1 MLAANGVSA
10 PAVIPVP
17 EMSDTGKDSAEAE
30 NAEADDD
37 GTGEPAETDD
47 GSAVSEDAADEA
59 GDSPEGDAADASDNS
74 DGSDSGNDNN
84 GAADKNSTVAPDK
97 KMSPVMIILVVLG
110 LGVAGFVGY
119 RVVKKKGN

>member
-1 MLAANGVSA
+1 
-10 PAVIPVP
+10 
-17 EMSDTGKDSAEAE
+17 DTGKDSAEAE

-37 GTGEPAETDD
+37 GTGESAVPAD

-59 GDSPEGDAADASDNS
+59 GDSPDGDAADASDNADNS

-97 KMSPVMIILVVLG
+97 KMSPVMIILVILG